1 LPVSHSIFG
10 LASLNAVEASLLCA
24 VVAAV
29 IAVWGVVTQRIVA
42 RRRATLDYLVRV
54 GTDNDLIMARDKFA
68 ELTKIEGGLTK
79 WAEPQYLGNPEVSAI
94 RLVLNENERLA
105 IAIQFGILDIE
116 FVKRHMQSVLVQD
129 WALAAPFIMAIRHQ
143 RQNDAIFHEFED
155 LVGKLR
161 ANKLP
166 RRSYWWKL
174 WF

>member
-1 LPVSHSIFG
+1 VSS
-10 LASLNAVEASLLCA
+10 
-24 VVAAV
+24 
-29 IAVWGVVTQRIVA
+29 
-42 RRRATLDYLVRV
+42 
-54 GTDNDLIMARDKFA
+54 
-68 ELTKIEGGLTK
+68 
-79 WAEPQYLGNPEVSAI
+79 I

-129 WALAAPFIMAIRHQ
+129 WVLAAPFTMAIRHQ